1 MLKGLTPITGA
12 AASPHDGR
20 APAVEISGV
29 GLRVLDREQPPV
41 LQSDDPAG
49 KIVPF
54 ARWRRHG
61 GAESAAPEIIL
72 AGSDRALPALTGKA
86 RLRWTAALL
95 CSMAAHAALYL
106 PFQREPP
113 PMASIGLETLAV
125 DIVLGA
131 NEDAGLARERGVA
144 EQSALTSVQTP
155 EPAVDPRPKPEIPQA
170 EPQKLEPQTVE
181 PQRFETAA
189 VDVRPSRD
197 TPAVEPRPESET
209 SQAEPQKLEPQTVE
223 PQRFETAAVDVRPS
237 QDTPKL
243 EAQAP
248 IGEEPSTESVVAA
261 PVPSQAVPETP
272 RESARP
278 QPREPKTQAAPP
290 PRHPAKPESRSETRR
305 ASVTGPPNE
314 SRSRAPA
321 AAASGGVGRGRSD
334 ADTNYRGLVSAHLAR
349 HKRFPPEARS
359 RGDQGSAVVTFALSG
374 SGGVTSV
381 RLTRPSGFAS
391 LDGEATAMVRRASPF
406 PPPPDGRPVSFTV
419 PVSFRLN

>member
-189 VDVRPSRD
+189 VDVRPS
-197 TPAVEPRPESET
+197 
-209 SQAEPQKLEPQTVE
+209 
-223 PQRFETAAVDVRPS
+223 

-248 IGEEPSTESVVAA
+248 IGEEPSTEAVVAA

>member
-189 VDVRPSRD
+189 VDVRPS
-197 TPAVEPRPESET
+197 
-209 SQAEPQKLEPQTVE
+209 
-223 PQRFETAAVDVRPS
+223 

-248 IGEEPSTESVVAA
+248 VGEEPSTEAVVAA